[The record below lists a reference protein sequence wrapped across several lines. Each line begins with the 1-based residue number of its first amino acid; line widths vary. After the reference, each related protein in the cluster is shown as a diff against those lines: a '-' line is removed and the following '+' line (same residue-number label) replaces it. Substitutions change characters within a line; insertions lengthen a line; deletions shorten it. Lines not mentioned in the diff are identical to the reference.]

1 MLWFSLGSDHCMF
14 RYLCIV
20 VVFSS
25 FLFFWGAY
33 AGCESV
39 VSSRTHMPSFMD
51 TCNVFHV
58 AGANPRRGVAPA
70 VDGKGTEG
78 Y

>member
-25 FLFFWGAY
+25 FLFFGGAY
-33 AGCESV
+33 AGANLWCLPGPTCPASW
-39 VSSRTHMPSFMD
+39 TLAMCFM
-51 TCNVFHV
+51 
-58 AGANPRRGVAPA
+58 
-70 VDGKGTEG
+70 
-78 Y
+78 

>member
-25 FLFFWGAY
+25 FLFFWGLMQVRICGVFPDPHAQLH
-33 AGCESV
+33 GHLQC
-39 VSSRTHMPSFMD
+39 VSCSWCKHKER
-51 TCNVFHV
+51 
-58 AGANPRRGVAPA
+58 VAPA